1 MQTNEMFAFWKGGAT
16 EQVRDGFLN
25 KKSRRE
31 PVQSATTCVFRTL
44 WINEHLARQARF
56 CKKFSPP
63 YGLQN
68 HARPDRLLQRRSDT
82 ADRSYGSGQHRTNL

>member
-31 PVQSATTCVFRTL
+31 PVQSATTCV
-44 WINEHLARQARF
+44 N
-56 CKKFSPP
+56 
-63 YGLQN
+63 
-68 HARPDRLLQRRSDT
+68 
-82 ADRSYGSGQHRTNL
+82 